1 MSVPRTP
8 RAPRSV
14 SLSVGDSVIL
24 PEGQTGILKYI
35 GKVQGKPGE
44 YAGVELTG
52 EWEQYG
58 RHSGTFNGVS
68 YFTTSKPN
76 TGLFITYSKLIGS
89 TSHAAAGSNAGAAP
103 NSGIRRPSMT
113 ASTRRQS
120 QLLAPPTPGNAPG
133 TGVRKMAPPSQQ
145 PGSAKRSS
153 IVPRGS
159 MTTPRAKPVAG
170 GGAGTGA
177 GTGGFFSPRANNDD
191 DISTPSRRPRRSGLH
206 QPAILESAAPDNS
219 SSKAAAEEL
228 AALSKELRETRSN
241 LAEKELQVQQQ
252 TELLK
257 DLEQSLEDFQ
267 ELAKTREQE
276 MQSLSNEGSGGAS
289 SEEMDRLLSSLEE
302 KDRKISAM
310 RAEFEQR
317 RQEFRTTIDS
327 LENEIRET
335 SEMYETELRSLRS
348 NMGEA
353 QDINQR
359 IAELEEM
366 VNSLESGLKT
376 SQLSEQ
382 DARAQ
387 LAKLADVENRLLEKE
402 QELRDTQQSLDQFK
416 ELLENSSKAA
426 PSGGDDSEQ
435 LASLQAKIEEL
446 QAENSKLKKDHDHQI
461 DDLRRENE
469 QLQQTVEQLQQK
481 AQETQ
486 TQQSNG
492 SKDTEELAQKLKQ
505 EQDEKARL
513 QSEVEN
519 LESMLENKVFREQE
533 LEKQVESLMEKQ
545 VDSLKIQSSTSSSP
559 GSSALSPQTPERESN
574 APPAKVDP
582 AAGRSLWCG
591 LCEREGHESLDCP
604 YEEEF

>member
-1 MSVPRTP
+1 MSLPRTP
-8 RAPRSV
+8 RVSRSV
-14 SLSVGDSVIL
+14 SLNVGDSVTL

-44 YAGVELTG
+44 FAGVELTG

-89 TSHAAAGSNAGAAP
+89 TSHAAPGNAGAGP
-103 NSGIRRPSMT
+103 NSSIRRPSLT
-113 ASTRRQS
+113 ASARRQS

-145 PGSAKRSS
+145 PASAKRSS

-170 GGAGTGA
+170 AGAGA

-206 QPAILESAAPDNS
+206 QPPILESAVPDNS

-228 AALSKELRETRSN
+228 AALSKELRETRSS
-241 LAEKELQVQQQ
+241 LAEKELQLQQQ

-257 DLEQSLEDFQ
+257 DLEHSLEDFQ

-276 MQSLSNEGSGGAS
+276 MQSMTNEGGAS
-289 SEEMDRLLSSLEE
+289 SEEVDRLLSSLEE

-387 LAKLADVENRLLEKE
+387 LAKLADVENKLLEKE

-416 ELLENSSKAA
+416 ELLENNSNAA
-426 PSGGDDSEQ
+426 PSGGDNSEE
-435 LASLQAKIEEL
+435 LASLRAKIEQLET
-446 QAENSKLKKDHDHQI
+446 ENAKLKKDNDHQI
-461 DDLRRENE
+461 DELRHDNK
-469 QLQQTVEQLQQK
+469 QLQQTVDQLQQK
-481 AQETQ
+481 AQESQ
-486 TQQSNG
+486 TQQANDN
-492 SKDTEELAQKLKQ
+492 KDTEDLTQKLKQ
-505 EQDEKARL
+505 EQEEKARL

-574 APPAKVDP
+574 PPPAKVDP